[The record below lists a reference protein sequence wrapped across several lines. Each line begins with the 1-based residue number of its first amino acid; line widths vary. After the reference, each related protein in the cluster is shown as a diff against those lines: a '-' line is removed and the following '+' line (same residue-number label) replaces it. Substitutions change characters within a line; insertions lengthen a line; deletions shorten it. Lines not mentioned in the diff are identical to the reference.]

1 MKRLGAGDSV
11 NAVASVV
18 QTKKRSIALLAAF
31 VAVFL
36 VCGVSSM
43 PLGERVTLAE
53 KEFPDVPILWSKTFQ
68 GKLSDVAMAA
78 EAGHLGLSTIRE
90 DGQET
95 VYYLDP
101 SGKLLWKI
109 TEKEKKDWGVKKVI
123 KIRVS
128 DNGETIAI
136 HWIVGYEQYR
146 IHIYDKSGALLSNTK
161 GSMEGSYRLSP
172 DGRYLINKRGKMMTT
187 HGEWIDSTFS
197 EFRWRT
203 QIGEGERFCFH
214 SKLDGKDIVGAKKPG
229 VFVLYNYRNDGALT
243 WRVEIRG
250 EAASLL
256 RSPFGVLEL
265 NEGKHI
271 CILADDQL
279 LQIRDSVR
287 GALISADTLPRQLIL
302 RHSFFSDPYT
312 GKVYLC
318 GRPMSQVGKQ
328 RAPFYF
334 TNTARIDKKGNI
346 KEKSLLA
353 GLIMGSA
360 YSDRIWIYESDS
372 EYYEPGVGRMSKSF
386 TMSLLTRKK

>member
-1 MKRLGAGDSV
+1 MKELGAGDPV

-18 QTKKRSIALLAAF
+18 QARKRSIALLAAF
-31 VAVFL
+31 VAVSL

-43 PLGERVTLAE
+43 PLGERATLAE
-53 KEFPDVPILWSKTFQ
+53 KEFPDVPILWSRTFQ
-68 GKLSDVAMAA
+68 GKLSDIAMAA
-78 EAGHLGLSTIRE
+78 KAGHLGLSTIRA

-95 VYYLDP
+95 VYYFDP

-109 TEKEKKDWGVKKVI
+109 TEEEKKDWGVKKVG
-123 KIRVS
+123 KVRVS

-136 HWIVGYEQYR
+136 HWATCFECYQ
-146 IHIYDKSGALLSNTK
+146 IHIYDKSGALLSSTK

-172 DGRYLINKRGKMMTT
+172 DGRYLISKSGIMMTT

-214 SKLDGKDIVGAKKPG
+214 SKLDGKDIVVAKKSD
-229 VFVLYNYRNDGALT
+229 VFALYNYRNDGALT

-250 EAASLL
+250 EAPSLL
-256 RSPFGVLEL
+256 RVPFGVLEL
-265 NEGKHI
+265 NEGKHL
-271 CILADDQL
+271 CILAGDQL
-279 LQIRDSVR
+279 LQIRDSAR

-318 GRPMSQVGKQ
+318 GRPMSQVQ
-328 RAPFYF
+328 RTPFYV
-334 TNTARIDKKGNI
+334 TDIARIDKKGNI

-353 GLIMGSA
+353 GLIMGST

-372 EYYEPGVGRMSKSF
+372 EYYEPGVGEMSKSF